1 MIAADINFESKHW
14 RAWFDEAVSDVQEM
28 LSVWDWMAQELRLFK
43 FAKSVPPRITELAP
57 GFQGTQDPRDDWTH
71 QFNGSVHS
79 AVRQI
84 CYRRVRSDLATRCL
98 LFCCGNTVAFDF
110 AHCFTRAHRSFV
122 RCLLL
127 TVGQAESENTHLRAF
142 GSVVENATPTRL
154 VFDLRFLKKKRTKA
168 TPPINIRCQYNR
180 CSFLFWLS

>member
-1 MIAADINFESKHW
+1 
-14 RAWFDEAVSDVQEM
+14 M

-84 CYRRVRSDLATRCL
+84 CYRRVRDFFTFFSLNKVP
-98 LFCCGNTVAFDF
+98 CC
-110 AHCFTRAHRSFV
+110 
-122 RCLLL
+122 
-127 TVGQAESENTHLRAF
+127 SEMIL
-142 GSVVENATPTRL
+142 VL
-154 VFDLRFLKKKRTKA
+154 VFADLSTRIVR
-168 TPPINIRCQYNR
+168 
-180 CSFLFWLS
+180 LSLVNCRSS